1 MIDKYTEQCWALN
14 PRDSGG
20 RWTAI
25 KNPRIYQIGLRI
37 ERKTWEA
44 LRDRAAHYDQSAA
57 AYINDQLSQAYVDY
71 ASRGDLPRIQG
82 DAEDVDAIRDEWHS
96 IRVDAAGRSMADE
109 LSEVSGVPLSVL
121 IRSLILSSI

>member
-14 PRDSGG
+14 PRDSDG
-20 RWTAI
+20 RWTAV

-44 LRDRAAHYDQSAA
+44 LRDRAALCDQSAA
-57 AYINDQLSQAYVDY
+57 AYFCDRLSQAYVDY
-71 ASRGDLPRIQG
+71 ASRGDLPQIQD
-82 DAEDVDAIRDEWHS
+82 DATDVDAIRDEWHS

-109 LSEVSGVPLSVL
+109 LAEVSGVPLSVL
-121 IRSLILSSI
+121 IRSIIQASI